1 MIMGSGSTRDLWPP
15 EVLCSL
21 SSEYKVVIFDNRGM
35 GYTTAPPG
43 NFSIVQFPE
52 ERLKGHPGFYKQ
64 FPVPKETSTPE
75 NIARQNEAIE
85 RWPGTYDRLSI

>member
-52 ERLKGHPGFYKQ
+52 ERLK
-64 FPVPKETSTPE
+64 VTR
-75 NIARQNEAIE
+75 A
-85 RWPGTYDRLSI
+85 SISSFRFLKRPQLLRT